1 MTSELQLQQRGQ
13 QRHQNSNSGA
23 STCTLRRVLAL
34 KTPYN
39 SAFLTPGHPTA
50 LAMAS
55 VSPNET
61 GEPDAKRVRFNAP
74 PEPNGS
80 TEITTENDPEKATLN
95 ATDVVQLRF
104 VSTVSDIAAEGAAGP
119 HDNAL
124 TAPAPFLHQIVHGLK
139 IHGWRSLTVALYVH
153 LPSLSYWIDSAGEAA
168 DPPQEK
174 DAAPQTDVPALIT
187 PFIKGGIV
195 SSRTVFEA
203 AIADTKPLPLK
214 NRVIAYETAGKK
226 YAVYKEAFF
235 DHAEDGTLMKNEA
248 FHAYH
253 LRMASLMFIH
263 IDGASFIDDE
273 DPRWETFVVA
283 EEEDDK
289 PVSFVGYATTYP
301 FSVLTKDEHNAMNF
315 AHRIRISQV
324 LVSPLHQ
331 GRGHGR
337 KILHAI
343 YKKAEE
349 RNALEVTVEDPSLGF
364 RLLRD
369 VTDLKRSYAA
379 GILSPDVA
387 SLKEQE
393 EEVIT
398 KLRKDL
404 ALTVGQA
411 KRCLEVH
418 QLRHINRDDDDQY
431 KKYRLWVKR
440 RLFKENYE
448 ILDNFDKEERKVK
461 LAEIYD
467 GLEKEYFE
475 SIMRLKGRQP
485 SG

>member
-1 MTSELQLQQRGQ
+1 MG
-13 QRHQNSNSGA
+13 
-23 STCTLRRVLAL
+23 
-34 KTPYN
+34 
-39 SAFLTPGHPTA
+39 
-50 LAMAS
+50 S
-55 VSPNET
+55 VSPSET

-74 PEPNGS
+74 EPNGRA
-80 TEITTENDPEKATLN
+80 EVTTENDPEKATLN

-104 VSTVSDIAAEGAAGP
+104 VRTASDIAAGGAAGA
-119 HDNAL
+119 HDDSL
-124 TAPAPFLHQIVHGLK
+124 TAPAPFLHQIVHGLQV
-139 IHGWRSLTVALYVH
+139 HGWRNLTVALYVH
-153 LPSLSYWIDSAGEAA
+153 LPSLSYWIDSAGIAA

-174 DAAPQTDVPALIT
+174 DTPPQTDVPALIT
-187 PFIKGGIV
+187 PFIKGGLV
-195 SSRTVFEA
+195 TSRSAFEA
-203 AIADTKPLPLK
+203 AIADTKAPPLK
-214 NRVIAYETAGKK
+214 NRVLAYETGGKN

-235 DHAEDGTLMKNEA
+235 EHGEDGALVKNEA

-273 DPRWETFVVA
+273 DPRWEVFVVA
-283 EEEDDK
+283 EEEGDK
-289 PVSFVGYATTYP
+289 PASFVGYATTYP
-301 FSVLTKDEHNAMNF
+301 FSMLTKDESNAMTF

-343 YKKAEE
+343 YKKAKE
-349 RNALEVTVEDPSLGF
+349 RKALEVTVEDPSLGF

-369 VTDLKRSYAA
+369 VTDLKRGYAA
-379 GILSPDVA
+379 GLLNPDVA
-387 SLKEQE
+387 APKEQE
-393 EEVIT
+393 EEIIAR
-398 KLRKDL
+398 LRKEL

-418 QLRHINRDDDDQY
+418 QLRHINRDDEEQY

-467 GLEKEYFE
+467 GLEKEYLE
-475 SIMRLKGRQP
+475 SITRLKGRQP